1 MRWINSLILVALLA
15 LFGCGQAAEN
25 LSIDDAE
32 GAGFEKD
39 QQQIFQMVG
48 ANDGWSGEWAG
59 DRVELYQFSDHGSVN
74 HETFQASVQP
84 NNISG
89 WVEMCVVRN
98 LLMLSKGES
107 ACRELERLAE

>member
-1 MRWINSLILVALLA
+1 MRRMNSIILMVSLA
-15 LFGCGQAAEN
+15 LSGCSQAVEN
-25 LSIDDAE
+25 LSINDAE
-32 GAGFEKD
+32 AAGFEKD

-59 DRVELYQFSDHGSVN
+59 DRVELYAFSDYGSVN
-74 HETFQASVQP
+74 HEAFEASVQP

-89 WVEMCVVRN
+89 WVEVCVGRN
-98 LLMLSKGES
+98 LLMLSKGEN

>member
-1 MRWINSLILVALLA
+1 MRRMNPLVLVALLA

-32 GAGFEKD
+32 VAGFEKGE
-39 QQQIFQMVG
+39 QQIFQMVG
-48 ANDGWSGEWAG
+48 ANDGWSGEWGG
-59 DRVELYQFSDHGSVN
+59 DRVELYEFSDHGSVN
-74 HETFQASVQP
+74 HEAFEASVQP

-89 WVEMCVVRN
+89 WVEICVVRN
-98 LLMLSKGES
+98 LLMLSKGEN

>member
-1 MRWINSLILVALLA
+1 MRRMNALVLVVLMA

-25 LSIDDAE
+25 FSIDDAE
-32 GAGFEKD
+32 AAGFEKD

-59 DRVELYQFSDHGSVN
+59 DRVELYEFNDQDSVN
-74 HETFQASVQP
+74 NEVFEASIQP
-84 NNISG
+84 NNVSG

-98 LLMLSKGES
+98 LLMLSKGEY
-107 ACRELERLAE
+107 ACRELVGLAE